1 MFCPAIR
8 DNSFDWRTFEGFG
21 VGWRVAAFDSLR
33 WPGEKLQIP
42 PRHAGTGRLR
52 WDDKGEGGGSLGG
65 WRLAWRVAARLEGG
79 LCWDGGLCWEGLQ
92 GSQDAAGVADGQDSG
107 REIAGDYAASAYY
120 GVLPYRDAGTHDGA
134 AA

>member
-52 WDDKGEGGGSLGG
+52 WDDKGEGGG
-65 WRLAWRVAARLEGG
+65 
-79 LCWDGGLCWEGLQ
+79 LCWEGLQ